1 MDEDENA
8 AAKRMAQLDEANAA
22 KIKAELAAADT
33 IKYLAQ
39 EADRAARGLASI
51 GNPAGNYN
59 YTAAAPS
66 FVYGS
71 GSVPDLPSGL
81 SNMPAEGNPQGI
93 YDYSPSSP
101 SFTYSPPTVNNFTI
115 STPLGTE
122 DALTE
127 TMQRVIQKLNRMGDN
142 LSFAGAL

>member
-1 MDEDENA
+1 MTTA
-8 AAKRMAQLDEANAA
+8 
-22 KIKAELAAADT
+22 LA
-33 IKYLAQ
+33 
-39 EADRAARGLASI
+39 G
-51 GNPAGNYN
+51 
-59 YTAAAPS
+59 
-66 FVYGS
+66 
-71 GSVPDLPSGL
+71 
-81 SNMPAEGNPQGI
+81 
-93 YDYSPSSP
+93 P